1 MRHHPASGQHLV
13 MSDTIDKTRRHRAIL
28 RILGATP
35 IASQDE
41 LAIELEAESIH
52 VTQSTL
58 SRDLKELRVTRVSTG
73 ETYRYLPAVGN
84 GNGGASRSLPQ
95 PERLR
100 QLAAI
105 EVTGIDANEVVV
117 AIHTMSGRAQ
127 GIAAYL
133 DGQNLPDVLAT
144 VAGDDTVM
152 VHPRRTRQTSKLRR
166 RLTELFGLD

>member
-1 MRHHPASGQHLV
+1 

-28 RILGATP
+28 RILGSTP

-41 LAIELEAESIH
+41 LATELEAKGIR

-73 ETYRYLPAVGN
+73 EAYRYLPAASN
-84 GNGGASRSLPQ
+84 GNGGATSTLPQ

-100 QLAAI
+100 QLSAI

-117 AIHTMSGRAQ
+117 TIHTMSGRAQ
-127 GIAAYL
+127 GVAAYL
-133 DGQNLPDVLAT
+133 DSQDLSEILAT

-152 VHPRRTRQTSKLRR
+152 VHPRRTRQTSRLRR
-166 RLTELFGLD
+166 RLTEMFGIN

>member
-1 MRHHPASGQHLV
+1 

-41 LAIELEAESIH
+41 LAIELDAKGIR

-73 ETYRYLPAVGN
+73 EAYRYLPATSN
-84 GNGGASRSLPQ
+84 GNGGAAPALPQ

-133 DGQNLPDVLAT
+133 DARNLPEVLAT

-152 VHPRRTRQTSKLRR
+152 VHPRRTRQTNRLRR
-166 RLTELFGLD
+166 RLTEMFGID